1 MKNPPR
7 ALHIDTIAAPPGAPF
22 AAIHVVVDGDHLCA
36 VDFAGYEE
44 RMHCLLKRRYRTY
57 ELVERYDP
65 CGASGRM
72 RAYLGG
78 ELDALDHLAVR
89 TGGTPF
95 QAAAWLALRA
105 IPAGTTAT
113 YREQAAR
120 VGRPAAVRAIGAANG
135 QNPLAVVLPC
145 HRVVGTDGALT
156 GYAGGLATKAWL
168 LRHEALHAPPAVAS
182 RLCGLAGGSSL
193 K

>member
-7 ALHIDTIAAPPGAPF
+7 ALHIDTIVVPPGAPF
-22 AAIHVVVDGDHLCA
+22 AAIHLVADGDHLCA
-36 VDFAGYEE
+36 VDFAGHEE
-44 RMHCLLKRRYRTY
+44 RMHRLLKRRYGTH
-57 ELVERYDP
+57 ELIERHDP
-65 CGASGRM
+65 CGASARM
-72 RAYLGG
+72 RAYFDGD
-78 ELDALDHLAVR
+78 LDALDQLAVR
-89 TGGTPF
+89 TGGTAF

-113 YREQAAR
+113 YRQQAAR

-145 HRVVGTDGALT
+145 HRVVGMDGALT

-168 LRHEALHAPPAVAS
+168 LRHEARHAPGPA
-182 RLCGLAGGSSL
+182 RRDLAAGQMVPP
-193 K
+193 